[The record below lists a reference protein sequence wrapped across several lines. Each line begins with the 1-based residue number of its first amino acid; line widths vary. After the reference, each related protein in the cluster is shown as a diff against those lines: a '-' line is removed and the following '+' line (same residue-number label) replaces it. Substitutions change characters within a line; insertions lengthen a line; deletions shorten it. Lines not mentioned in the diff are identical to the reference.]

1 MSSWRKVKG
10 LFWQSGEP
18 EGDEPVEL
26 SDEEFKELLG
36 TEHAVPERPVA
47 GVDPSNVAMSSAG
60 GSVSIDF
67 QTDYDNAGIPNTDEV
82 EQLERFLSGLD
93 QNLPQASKLA
103 AAKAFLGAVGKNVD
117 DVLRDAERKIE
128 RVRAIRAGQDQA
140 TQAQLAEQQA
150 AIEDLAATIERHKA
164 RMQELT
170 AELEGVRR
178 ACLLEESRLQAARVF
193 FGHAGGQGG

>member
-26 SDEEFKELLG
+26 SDAEFKELLG

-47 GVDPSNVAMSSAG
+47 AVDPSGVSMSSAG
-60 GSVSIDF
+60 GMVSIDF

-117 DVLRDAERKIE
+117 DVLRDAARKIE
-128 RVRAIRAGQDQA
+128 RVRAIRAGQDQS
-140 TQAQLAEQQA
+140 TQAQLAQEQA
-150 AIEDLAATIERHKA
+150 AIEDLSATIERHKA

-178 ACLLEESRLQAARVF
+178 ACLVEESRLQAARVF